1 MNHNPN
7 PNGKRSSVFAFGTGQ
22 LALHKSSRTK
32 VKVVGARRS
41 PIGLL
46 IVARITG
53 GAKKDGLIVAKASSF
68 AARASKTTPTA
79 LVVGV

>member
-7 PNGKRSSVFAFGTGQ
+7 LNRKRSKVFAFGTGQ
-22 LALHKSSRTK
+22 LALHKSSGTK
-32 VKVVGARRS
+32 VKVMGARRS
-41 PIGLL
+41 RNGLL
-46 IVARITG
+46 IVALITG
-53 GAKKDGLIVAKASSF
+53 GTKKGSLIVAKASSF